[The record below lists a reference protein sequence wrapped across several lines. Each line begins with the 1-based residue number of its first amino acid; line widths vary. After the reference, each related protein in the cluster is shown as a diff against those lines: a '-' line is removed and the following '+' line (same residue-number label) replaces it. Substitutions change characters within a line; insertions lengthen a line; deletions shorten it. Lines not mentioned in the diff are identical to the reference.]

1 VKTLVDT
8 DLVNLKKYQD
18 KKYHGL
24 SILYFFIQKYNQ
36 TLKRQQTFSM
46 LVSLIISMVMF
57 VFPYVIKIGDFYKI
71 HFNFTFQGMD
81 NYDVTGFILHFFPTL
96 FFSTLDYFFIFLMLV
111 DSHRVKYLMQ
121 SITAMMTTKDSESN
135 FVGCSNPHLINFFD
149 VASLKTW
156 SYLRRVAI
164 DYGKYFRKRVEYASV
179 IFTVYSLM
187 VVGYLVVLYF
197 IGQQTTY
204 KVINVMTVLKLAIL
218 VVILLVTFISSAHIN
233 QSYLS
238 QKAACQEIR
247 NTLNYLARFK
257 SYYFEGAK
265 KDDSFTGMADKLK
278 EEYSK
283 YQQRHPERS
292 LQEYTEE
299 LIETLKDVMYEIEFD
314 FNYNTFK
321 VLGVKAEVNLFKRV
335 VLAIASFVLSSI
347 IKFILANR
355 NAT

>member
-1 VKTLVDT
+1 MEGV
-8 DLVNLKKYQD
+8 
-18 KKYHGL
+18 
-24 SILYFFIQKYNQ
+24 
-36 TLKRQQTFSM
+36 
-46 LVSLIISMVMF
+46 
-57 VFPYVIKIGDFYKI
+57 
-71 HFNFTFQGMD
+71 
-81 NYDVTGFILHFFPTL
+81 
-96 FFSTLDYFFIFLMLV
+96 
-111 DSHRVKYLMQ
+111 
-121 SITAMMTTKDSESN
+121 
-135 FVGCSNPHLINFFD
+135 
-149 VASLKTW
+149 
-156 SYLRRVAI
+156 
-164 DYGKYFRKRVEYASV
+164 
-179 IFTVYSLM
+179 
-187 VVGYLVVLYF
+187 
-197 IGQQTTY
+197 
-204 KVINVMTVLKLAIL
+204 
-218 VVILLVTFISSAHIN
+218 N